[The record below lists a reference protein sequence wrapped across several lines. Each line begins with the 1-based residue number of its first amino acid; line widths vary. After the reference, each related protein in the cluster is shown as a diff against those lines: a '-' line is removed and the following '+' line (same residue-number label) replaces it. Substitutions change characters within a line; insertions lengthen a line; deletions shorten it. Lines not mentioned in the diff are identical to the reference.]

1 MNEQMVILF
10 FLIAG
15 TGVTIF
21 LYLWKAKKEIEYR
34 KDERWQ
40 LIQNKANH
48 AANSANYILIVL
60 LGVGEV
66 VSLYW
71 DYQIVFTLNRVL
83 TLGILFVALRNG
95 IELAALKY
103 FDQRL

>member
-1 MNEQMVILF
+1 MNEQMILLF

-21 LYLWKAKKEIEYR
+21 LYLWKAKKEIEYK

-40 LIQNKANH
+40 VIQNKANH
-48 AANSANYILIVL
+48 TANGVNYILIVL

-66 VSLYW
+66 ISLYW
-71 DYQIVFTLNRVL
+71 DDQIVFTLNRVL
-83 TLGILFVALRNG
+83 TFGILFVALRNG